1 MDAGRAADLYDAVV
15 VGGGP
20 AGLAAA
26 LYLARARYRVLV
38 VEKDTFGGQITI
50 TAEVVNYPG
59 VEKTEG
65 HSLTETMRRQA
76 LHFGAEF
83 LLAEAQG
90 IDVDGDFRIV
100 RTSRGAFRCFAVLL
114 ATGAH
119 PRKVG
124 FEGEETFRGRGV
136 AYCATCDGGFF
147 TDRDFRIVRTSRG
160 AFRCFAVLLATGAHP
175 RKVGFEGEETFRGRG
190 VAYCATC
197 DGGFFTDRDV
207 FVVGG
212 GFAAAEEAMFLTRY
226 ARSVTMLVR
235 RSTLS
240 CAESIAEQVLAHE
253 SVRVRFNT
261 VLEAVEGDTALRRA
275 VFRDTVTGRLETYAP
290 PEGET
295 FGVFV
300 FAGYEP
306 ASRLAEG
313 LAELTG
319 QGNIVTD
326 REQRTRTEGVYAAGD
341 VCDKRLRQVVTAVSD
356 GAVAAT
362 SIERYAA
369 DMQRKTG
376 LRPQRPATAPAS
388 SGASKASAPSGNA
401 RETEGGFLTAE
412 QREQLAGVF
421 ARMERP
427 LILKAE
433 PDSRPVSED
442 LRRMLMELAALTDKL
457 TVEWTPPSDGP
468 ERPCVRVLRA
478 DGTDTGIAFHGVPGG
493 HEFNS
498 FVVGLYN
505 AAGPGQ
511 SIDPALAEAIAA
523 IDRPLD
529 LQIVVALSCT
539 MCPELVIAAQKIAA
553 SNPLVT
559 AKVYDVNH
567 FPELRERYKIMS
579 VPCLIINKAQVA
591 FGKKTL
597 GQLLELL
604 AEPEAGQTG

>member
-1 MDAGRAADLYDAVV
+1 
-15 VGGGP
+15 
-20 AGLAAA
+20 
-26 LYLARARYRVLV
+26 
-38 VEKDTFGGQITI
+38 
-50 TAEVVNYPG
+50 
-59 VEKTEG
+59 
-65 HSLTETMRRQA
+65 
-76 LHFGAEF
+76 
-83 LLAEAQG
+83 
-90 IDVDGDFRIV
+90 
-100 RTSRGAFRCFAVLL
+100 
-114 ATGAH
+114 
-119 PRKVG
+119 
-124 FEGEETFRGRGV
+124 
-136 AYCATCDGGFF
+136 
-147 TDRDFRIVRTSRG
+147 
-160 AFRCFAVLLATGAHP
+160 
-175 RKVGFEGEETFRGRG
+175 
-190 VAYCATC
+190 
-197 DGGFFTDRDV
+197 
-207 FVVGG
+207 
-212 GFAAAEEAMFLTRY
+212 
-226 ARSVTMLVR
+226 MLVR

-376 LRPQRPATAPAS
+376 LRPQRPATAQAS

-412 QREQLAGVF
+412 QR
-421 ARMERP
+421 
-427 LILKAE
+427 
-433 PDSRPVSED
+433 
-442 LRRMLMELAALTDKL
+442 DKL

-579 VPCLIINKAQVA
+579 VPCLIINKAKVA

>member
-1 MDAGRAADLYDAVV
+1 MDAARSADLFDAVV

-50 TAEVVNYPG
+50 TAEVANYPG
-59 VEKTEG
+59 VEKTDG

-83 LLAEAQG
+83 LLAEVQSIG
-90 IDVDGDFRIV
+90 VDGDFRTV
-100 RTSRGAFRCFAVLL
+100 RTSRGTFRCFAVLL

-124 FEGEETFRGRGV
+124 FEGEEAFRGRGV

-147 TDRDFRIVRTSRG
+147 TG
-160 AFRCFAVLLATGAHP
+160 
-175 RKVGFEGEETFRGRG
+175 
-190 VAYCATC
+190 
-197 DGGFFTDRDV
+197 RDV

-235 RSTLS
+235 RSTFS

-275 VFRDTVTGRLETYAP
+275 VLRDTVTGRQETYAP
-290 PEGET
+290 PEGES

-306 ASRLAEG
+306 VSGLAEG
-313 LAELTG
+313 FAELTE

-326 REQRTRTEGVYAAGD
+326 REQQTRTAGIYAAGD
-341 VCDKRLRQVVTAVSD
+341 VCAKRLRQVVTAVSD

-376 LRPQRPATAPAS
+376 LRPQRPAAPAS
-388 SGASKASAPSGNA
+388 PEAPKAAPSGSV
-401 RETEGGFLTAE
+401 RGEDGFLTAE

-427 LILKAE
+427 LVLKAE
-433 PDSRPVSED
+433 PDTRPVSED
-442 LRRMLMELAALTDKL
+442 LRRMLTELEGLAEKL
-457 TVEWTPPSDGP
+457 SVEWTPPADGP
-468 ERPCVRVLRA
+468 ERPCVRVLQA

-498 FVVGLYN
+498 FVVALYN

-523 IDRPLD
+523 IDRPLE
-529 LQIVVALSCT
+529 LQIAVALSCT
-539 MCPELVIAAQKIAA
+539 MCPELVMAAQKIAA
-553 SNPLVT
+553 CNPLVS
-559 AKVYDVNH
+559 AEVYDVNH

-579 VPCLIINKAQVA
+579 VPCLIINKTKVA

-597 GQLLELL
+597 GQLLALL
-604 AEPEAGQTG
+604 AEPDAG

>member
-1 MDAGRAADLYDAVV
+1 MAAVRADNLYDAVV

-76 LHFGAEF
+76 QHFGAEF

-90 IDVDGDFRIV
+90 IDVDGDFRVV
-100 RTSRGAFRCFAVLL
+100 RTSRG
-114 ATGAH
+114 
-119 PRKVG
+119 
-124 FEGEETFRGRGV
+124 
-136 AYCATCDGGFF
+136 
-147 TDRDFRIVRTSRG
+147 I
-160 AFRCFAVLLATGAHP
+160 FRCFAVLLATGAHP

-212 GFAAAEEAMFLTRY
+212 GFAASEEAMFLTRY

-235 RSTLS
+235 RATLS

-261 VLEAVEGDTALRRA
+261 ILEAVEGDTALRRA
-275 VFRDTVTGRLETYAP
+275 VLRDTVTGERETYAP

-306 ASRLAEG
+306 ASGLAQG
-313 LAELTG
+313 LAELTE

-326 REQRTRTEGVYAAGD
+326 REQQTGTAGIYAAGD

-376 LRPQRPATAPAS
+376 LRPQRPAPAQASPEAPKTAAAA
-388 SGASKASAPSGNA
+388 GGHG
-401 RETEGGFLTAE
+401 ETGGGFLTAE
-412 QREQLAGVF
+412 HREQLAGLF

-427 LILKAE
+427 LVLKAE
-433 PDSRPVSED
+433 PDSRPVSEE

-457 TVEWTPPSDGP
+457 TIEWTSPADGP
-468 ERPCVRVLRA
+468 ELPCVRILRA
-478 DGTDTGIAFHGVPGG
+478 DGSDTGIAFHGVPGG

-505 AAGPGQ
+505 ASGPGQ

-529 LQIVVALSCT
+529 MQIVVALSCT
-539 MCPELVIAAQKIAA
+539 MCPELVMAAQKIAA

-559 AKVYDVNH
+559 ARVYDVNH

-579 VPCLIINKAQVA
+579 VPCLIINKTKVS

-597 GQLLELL
+597 GQLVELL
-604 AEPEAGQTG
+604 AEPDAGQTG

>member
-1 MDAGRAADLYDAVV
+1 
-15 VGGGP
+15 
-20 AGLAAA
+20 
-26 LYLARARYRVLV
+26 
-38 VEKDTFGGQITI
+38 
-50 TAEVVNYPG
+50 
-59 VEKTEG
+59 
-65 HSLTETMRRQA
+65 
-76 LHFGAEF
+76 
-83 LLAEAQG
+83 
-90 IDVDGDFRIV
+90 
-100 RTSRGAFRCFAVLL
+100 
-114 ATGAH
+114 
-119 PRKVG
+119 
-124 FEGEETFRGRGV
+124 
-136 AYCATCDGGFF
+136 
-147 TDRDFRIVRTSRG
+147 
-160 AFRCFAVLLATGAHP
+160 
-175 RKVGFEGEETFRGRG
+175 
-190 VAYCATC
+190 
-197 DGGFFTDRDV
+197 
-207 FVVGG
+207 
-212 GFAAAEEAMFLTRY
+212 
-226 ARSVTMLVR
+226 
-235 RSTLS
+235 
-240 CAESIAEQVLAHE
+240 
-253 SVRVRFNT
+253 
-261 VLEAVEGDTALRRA
+261 
-275 VFRDTVTGRLETYAP
+275 
-290 PEGET
+290 
-295 FGVFV
+295 
-300 FAGYEP
+300 
-306 ASRLAEG
+306 
-313 LAELTG
+313 
-319 QGNIVTD
+319 
-326 REQRTRTEGVYAAGD
+326 
-341 VCDKRLRQVVTAVSD
+341 
-356 GAVAAT
+356 
-362 SIERYAA
+362 
-369 DMQRKTG
+369 MQRKTG

-412 QREQLAGVF
+412 QREQLTGVF

-579 VPCLIINKAQVA
+579 VPCLIINKAKVA

>member
-1 MDAGRAADLYDAVV
+1 M
-15 VGGGP
+15 
-20 AGLAAA
+20 
-26 LYLARARYRVLV
+26 
-38 VEKDTFGGQITI
+38 
-50 TAEVVNYPG
+50 
-59 VEKTEG
+59 
-65 HSLTETMRRQA
+65 
-76 LHFGAEF
+76 
-83 LLAEAQG
+83 
-90 IDVDGDFRIV
+90 
-100 RTSRGAFRCFAVLL
+100 
-114 ATGAH
+114 
-119 PRKVG
+119 
-124 FEGEETFRGRGV
+124 
-136 AYCATCDGGFF
+136 
-147 TDRDFRIVRTSRG
+147 
-160 AFRCFAVLLATGAHP
+160 
-175 RKVGFEGEETFRGRG
+175 GFEGEETFRGRG

-376 LRPQRPATAPAS
+376 LAPAAPGNRPGVFRS
-388 SGASKASAPSGNA
+388 LESLSPFRECPRDRRRVPHGGAAGTACGSLRPHGTPAHPEGGTGQPPGFGRSAPDAHGA
-401 RETEGGFLTAE
+401 CGF
-412 QREQLAGVF
+412 
-421 ARMERP
+421 
-427 LILKAE
+427 
-433 PDSRPVSED
+433 
-442 LRRMLMELAALTDKL
+442 
-457 TVEWTPPSDGP
+457 DG
-468 ERPCVRVLRA
+468 
-478 DGTDTGIAFHGVPGG
+478 
-493 HEFNS
+493 
-498 FVVGLYN
+498 
-505 AAGPGQ
+505 
-511 SIDPALAEAIAA
+511 
-523 IDRPLD
+523 
-529 LQIVVALSCT
+529 
-539 MCPELVIAAQKIAA
+539 
-553 SNPLVT
+553 
-559 AKVYDVNH
+559 
-567 FPELRERYKIMS
+567 
-579 VPCLIINKAQVA
+579 
-591 FGKKTL
+591 
-597 GQLLELL
+597 
-604 AEPEAGQTG
+604 

>member
-38 VEKDTFGGQITI
+38 VEKDTIGGQITI

-100 RTSRGAFRCFAVLL
+100 RTSRGAFQ
-114 ATGAH
+114 
-119 PRKVG
+119 
-124 FEGEETFRGRGV
+124 
-136 AYCATCDGGFF
+136 
-147 TDRDFRIVRTSRG
+147 
-160 AFRCFAVLLATGAHP
+160 CFAVLLATGAHP

-341 VCDKRLRQVVTAVSD
+341 C
-356 GAVAAT
+356 AT
-362 SIERYAA
+362 SGCVRWSPPFPTGPLPLPPSSAMRRTCSARRVCARSARQPPRRLPEP
-369 DMQRKTG
+369 RK
-376 LRPQRPATAPAS
+376 PQPLPEMPARQKAS
-388 SGASKASAPSGNA
+388 SSRRSSGN
-401 RETEGGFLTAE
+401 
-412 QREQLAGVF
+412 
-421 ARMERP
+421 
-427 LILKAE
+427 
-433 PDSRPVSED
+433 S
-442 LRRMLMELAALTDKL
+442 
-457 TVEWTPPSDGP
+457 
-468 ERPCVRVLRA
+468 
-478 DGTDTGIAFHGVPGG
+478 
-493 HEFNS
+493 
-498 FVVGLYN
+498 
-505 AAGPGQ
+505 
-511 SIDPALAEAIAA
+511 
-523 IDRPLD
+523 
-529 LQIVVALSCT
+529 
-539 MCPELVIAAQKIAA
+539 
-553 SNPLVT
+553 
-559 AKVYDVNH
+559 
-567 FPELRERYKIMS
+567 LRESSPAWNARS
-579 VPCLIINKAQVA
+579 S
-591 FGKKTL
+591 
-597 GQLLELL
+597 
-604 AEPEAGQTG
+604 

>member
-90 IDVDGDFRIV
+90 IDVDG
-100 RTSRGAFRCFAVLL
+100 
-114 ATGAH
+114 
-119 PRKVG
+119 
-124 FEGEETFRGRGV
+124 
-136 AYCATCDGGFF
+136 
-147 TDRDFRIVRTSRG
+147 DFRIVRTSRG

-498 FVVGLYN
+498 CLLYTS
-505 AAGPGQ
+505 P
-511 SIDPALAEAIAA
+511 SPRD
-523 IDRPLD
+523 
-529 LQIVVALSCT
+529 
-539 MCPELVIAAQKIAA
+539 
-553 SNPLVT
+553 
-559 AKVYDVNH
+559 
-567 FPELRERYKIMS
+567 
-579 VPCLIINKAQVA
+579 
-591 FGKKTL
+591 
-597 GQLLELL
+597 
-604 AEPEAGQTG
+604 

>member
-1 MDAGRAADLYDAVV
+1 
-15 VGGGP
+15 
-20 AGLAAA
+20 
-26 LYLARARYRVLV
+26 
-38 VEKDTFGGQITI
+38 
-50 TAEVVNYPG
+50 
-59 VEKTEG
+59 
-65 HSLTETMRRQA
+65 
-76 LHFGAEF
+76 
-83 LLAEAQG
+83 
-90 IDVDGDFRIV
+90 
-100 RTSRGAFRCFAVLL
+100 
-114 ATGAH
+114 
-119 PRKVG
+119 
-124 FEGEETFRGRGV
+124 
-136 AYCATCDGGFF
+136 
-147 TDRDFRIVRTSRG
+147 
-160 AFRCFAVLLATGAHP
+160 
-175 RKVGFEGEETFRGRG
+175 
-190 VAYCATC
+190 
-197 DGGFFTDRDV
+197 
-207 FVVGG
+207 
-212 GFAAAEEAMFLTRY
+212 
-226 ARSVTMLVR
+226 
-235 RSTLS
+235 
-240 CAESIAEQVLAHE
+240 
-253 SVRVRFNT
+253 VRFNT

-493 HEFNS
+493 HEFNGPVQRGGPRAEHRS
-498 FVVGLYN
+498 RPCRGHRRHRQ
-505 AAGPGQ
+505 AAGSANRGCPVLHHVPGTGHSRAEDRRLQ
-511 SIDPALAEAIAA
+511 SAG
-523 IDRPLD
+523 DRQGLRREPL
-529 LQIVVALSCT
+529 
-539 MCPELVIAAQKIAA
+539 PG
-553 SNPLVT
+553 T
-559 AKVYDVNH
+559 AGTV
-567 FPELRERYKIMS
+567 
-579 VPCLIINKAQVA
+579 
-591 FGKKTL
+591 
-597 GQLLELL
+597 
-604 AEPEAGQTG
+604 

>member
-76 LHFGAEF
+76 RHFGAEF

-90 IDVDGDFRIV
+90 IDVDG
-100 RTSRGAFRCFAVLL
+100 
-114 ATGAH
+114 
-119 PRKVG
+119 
-124 FEGEETFRGRGV
+124 
-136 AYCATCDGGFF
+136 
-147 TDRDFRIVRTSRG
+147 DFRIVRTSRG

-275 VFRDTVTGRLETYAP
+275 VFRDTVTGQLETYAP

-306 ASRLAEG
+306 CL
-313 LAELTG
+313 LYT
-319 QGNIVTD
+319 
-326 REQRTRTEGVYAAGD
+326 
-341 VCDKRLRQVVTAVSD
+341 SD
-356 GAVAAT
+356 
-362 SIERYAA
+362 AA
-369 DMQRKTG
+369 D
-376 LRPQRPATAPAS
+376 
-388 SGASKASAPSGNA
+388 
-401 RETEGGFLTAE
+401 E
-412 QREQLAGVF
+412 
-421 ARMERP
+421 
-427 LILKAE
+427 
-433 PDSRPVSED
+433 
-442 LRRMLMELAALTDKL
+442 
-457 TVEWTPPSDGP
+457 
-468 ERPCVRVLRA
+468 
-478 DGTDTGIAFHGVPGG
+478 
-493 HEFNS
+493 
-498 FVVGLYN
+498 
-505 AAGPGQ
+505 
-511 SIDPALAEAIAA
+511 
-523 IDRPLD
+523 
-529 LQIVVALSCT
+529 
-539 MCPELVIAAQKIAA
+539 
-553 SNPLVT
+553 
-559 AKVYDVNH
+559 
-567 FPELRERYKIMS
+567 
-579 VPCLIINKAQVA
+579 
-591 FGKKTL
+591 
-597 GQLLELL
+597 
-604 AEPEAGQTG
+604 

>member
-90 IDVDGDFRIV
+90 IDVDG
-100 RTSRGAFRCFAVLL
+100 
-114 ATGAH
+114 
-119 PRKVG
+119 
-124 FEGEETFRGRGV
+124 
-136 AYCATCDGGFF
+136 
-147 TDRDFRIVRTSRG
+147 DFRIVRTSRG

-498 FVVGLYN
+498 FVGPRAEHRSRPCRGHRRHRQ
-505 AAGPGQ
+505 AAGSANRGCPVLHHVPGTGHSRAEDRRLQ
-511 SIDPALAEAIAA
+511 SAGDRQGLRREPLPGTAGTVQDHERALPHHQQGESSVRQEDARPVVGIAGRTGGRA
-523 IDRPLD
+523 DW
-529 LQIVVALSCT
+529 
-539 MCPELVIAAQKIAA
+539 
-553 SNPLVT
+553 
-559 AKVYDVNH
+559 
-567 FPELRERYKIMS
+567 
-579 VPCLIINKAQVA
+579 LI
-591 FGKKTL
+591 FMDG
-597 GQLLELL
+597 
-604 AEPEAGQTG
+604 P

>member
-1 MDAGRAADLYDAVV
+1 M
-15 VGGGP
+15 
-20 AGLAAA
+20 
-26 LYLARARYRVLV
+26 
-38 VEKDTFGGQITI
+38 
-50 TAEVVNYPG
+50 
-59 VEKTEG
+59 
-65 HSLTETMRRQA
+65 
-76 LHFGAEF
+76 
-83 LLAEAQG
+83 
-90 IDVDGDFRIV
+90 
-100 RTSRGAFRCFAVLL
+100 
-114 ATGAH
+114 
-119 PRKVG
+119 
-124 FEGEETFRGRGV
+124 
-136 AYCATCDGGFF
+136 
-147 TDRDFRIVRTSRG
+147 
-160 AFRCFAVLLATGAHP
+160 
-175 RKVGFEGEETFRGRG
+175 
-190 VAYCATC
+190 
-197 DGGFFTDRDV
+197 
-207 FVVGG
+207 
-212 GFAAAEEAMFLTRY
+212 
-226 ARSVTMLVR
+226 
-235 RSTLS
+235 
-240 CAESIAEQVLAHE
+240 
-253 SVRVRFNT
+253 
-261 VLEAVEGDTALRRA
+261 
-275 VFRDTVTGRLETYAP
+275 FRDTVTGRLETYAP

-412 QREQLAGVF
+412 QREQLTGVF

-579 VPCLIINKAQVA
+579 VPCLIINKAKVA
-591 FGKKTL
+591 FGEKTL

>member
-147 TDRDFRIVRTSRG
+147 TDRD
-160 AFRCFAVLLATGAHP
+160 
-175 RKVGFEGEETFRGRG
+175 
-190 VAYCATC
+190 
-197 DGGFFTDRDV
+197 V

-240 CAESIAEQVLAHE
+240 CAESSSDE
-253 SVRVRFNT
+253 
-261 VLEAVEGDTALRRA
+261 RRA
-275 VFRDTVTGRLETYAP
+275 CFFFSLASVFEINL
-290 PEGET
+290 
-295 FGVFV
+295 
-300 FAGYEP
+300 
-306 ASRLAEG
+306 S
-313 LAELTG
+313 
-319 QGNIVTD
+319 
-326 REQRTRTEGVYAAGD
+326 
-341 VCDKRLRQVVTAVSD
+341 
-356 GAVAAT
+356 T
-362 SIERYAA
+362 SEARWCTRYA
-369 DMQRKTG
+369 
-376 LRPQRPATAPAS
+376 RPRS
-388 SGASKASAPSGNA
+388 SKKISKSAAKLSGCS
-401 RETEGGFLTAE
+401 FLTSS
-412 QREQLAGVF
+412 
-421 ARMERP
+421 P
-427 LILKAE
+427 
-433 PDSRPVSED
+433 
-442 LRRMLMELAALTDKL
+442 
-457 TVEWTPPSDGP
+457 
-468 ERPCVRVLRA
+468 
-478 DGTDTGIAFHGVPGG
+478 
-493 HEFNS
+493 
-498 FVVGLYN
+498 
-505 AAGPGQ
+505 
-511 SIDPALAEAIAA
+511 
-523 IDRPLD
+523 
-529 LQIVVALSCT
+529 
-539 MCPELVIAAQKIAA
+539 
-553 SNPLVT
+553 
-559 AKVYDVNH
+559 
-567 FPELRERYKIMS
+567 
-579 VPCLIINKAQVA
+579 
-591 FGKKTL
+591 
-597 GQLLELL
+597 
-604 AEPEAGQTG
+604 

>member
-76 LHFGAEF
+76 RHFGAEF
-83 LLAEAQG
+83 L
-90 IDVDGDFRIV
+90 
-100 RTSRGAFRCFAVLL
+100 
-114 ATGAH
+114 
-119 PRKVG
+119 
-124 FEGEETFRGRGV
+124 
-136 AYCATCDGGFF
+136 
-147 TDRDFRIVRTSRG
+147 
-160 AFRCFAVLLATGAHP
+160 
-175 RKVGFEGEETFRGRG
+175 
-190 VAYCATC
+190 
-197 DGGFFTDRDV
+197 
-207 FVVGG
+207 
-212 GFAAAEEAMFLTRY
+212 
-226 ARSVTMLVR
+226 
-235 RSTLS
+235 
-240 CAESIAEQVLAHE
+240 
-253 SVRVRFNT
+253 
-261 VLEAVEGDTALRRA
+261 
-275 VFRDTVTGRLETYAP
+275 
-290 PEGET
+290 
-295 FGVFV
+295 
-300 FAGYEP
+300 
-306 ASRLAEG
+306 LAEG

-376 LRPQRPATAPAS
+376 LRPQRPATSPEAP
-388 SGASKASAPSGNA
+388 KAPKEAAAGGRP
-401 RETEGGFLTAE
+401 ETEGGFLTAE

-478 DGTDTGIAFHGVPGG
+478 DGADTGIAFHGVPGG

-579 VPCLIINKAQVA
+579 VPCLIINKAKVA

-604 AEPEAGQTG
+604 AEPESGQTG

>member
-1 MDAGRAADLYDAVV
+1 M
-15 VGGGP
+15 
-20 AGLAAA
+20 
-26 LYLARARYRVLV
+26 
-38 VEKDTFGGQITI
+38 
-50 TAEVVNYPG
+50 
-59 VEKTEG
+59 
-65 HSLTETMRRQA
+65 
-76 LHFGAEF
+76 
-83 LLAEAQG
+83 
-90 IDVDGDFRIV
+90 
-100 RTSRGAFRCFAVLL
+100 
-114 ATGAH
+114 
-119 PRKVG
+119 
-124 FEGEETFRGRGV
+124 
-136 AYCATCDGGFF
+136 
-147 TDRDFRIVRTSRG
+147 
-160 AFRCFAVLLATGAHP
+160 LLATGAHP

-275 VFRDTVTGRLETYAP
+275 VFRDTVTGQLETYA

-376 LRPQRPATAPAS
+376 LRPQRPATSPKAPKEAAA
-388 SGASKASAPSGNA
+388 GGRP
-401 RETEGGFLTAE
+401 ETEGGFLTAE

-478 DGTDTGIAFHGVPGG
+478 DGADTGIAFHGVPGG

-579 VPCLIINKAQVA
+579 VPCLIINKAKVA

-604 AEPEAGQTG
+604 AEPESGQTG

>member
-1 MDAGRAADLYDAVV
+1 M
-15 VGGGP
+15 
-20 AGLAAA
+20 
-26 LYLARARYRVLV
+26 
-38 VEKDTFGGQITI
+38 
-50 TAEVVNYPG
+50 
-59 VEKTEG
+59 
-65 HSLTETMRRQA
+65 
-76 LHFGAEF
+76 
-83 LLAEAQG
+83 
-90 IDVDGDFRIV
+90 
-100 RTSRGAFRCFAVLL
+100 
-114 ATGAH
+114 
-119 PRKVG
+119 
-124 FEGEETFRGRGV
+124 
-136 AYCATCDGGFF
+136 
-147 TDRDFRIVRTSRG
+147 
-160 AFRCFAVLLATGAHP
+160 
-175 RKVGFEGEETFRGRG
+175 
-190 VAYCATC
+190 
-197 DGGFFTDRDV
+197 
-207 FVVGG
+207 
-212 GFAAAEEAMFLTRY
+212 
-226 ARSVTMLVR
+226 
-235 RSTLS
+235 
-240 CAESIAEQVLAHE
+240 
-253 SVRVRFNT
+253 
-261 VLEAVEGDTALRRA
+261 
-275 VFRDTVTGRLETYAP
+275 
-290 PEGET
+290 
-295 FGVFV
+295 
-300 FAGYEP
+300 
-306 ASRLAEG
+306 
-313 LAELTG
+313 
-319 QGNIVTD
+319 
-326 REQRTRTEGVYAAGD
+326 
-341 VCDKRLRQVVTAVSD
+341 VTAVSD

-376 LRPQRPATAPAS
+376 LRPQRPATSPEAP
-388 SGASKASAPSGNA
+388 KAPKEAAAGGRP
-401 RETEGGFLTAE
+401 ETEGGFLTAE

-457 TVEWTPPSDGP
+457 TVEWTPPSDGAGTP
-468 ERPCVRVLRA
+468 LRAGLRA
-478 DGTDTGIAFHGVPGG
+478 DGADTGIAFHGVPGG

-579 VPCLIINKAQVA
+579 VPCLIINKAKVA

-604 AEPEAGQTG
+604 AEPESGQTG